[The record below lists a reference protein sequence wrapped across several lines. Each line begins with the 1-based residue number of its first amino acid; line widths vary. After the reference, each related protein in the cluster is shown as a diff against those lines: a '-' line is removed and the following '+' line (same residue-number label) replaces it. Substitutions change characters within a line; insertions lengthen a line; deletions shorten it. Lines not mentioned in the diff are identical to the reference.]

1 MKSAPIRR
9 RSHGFTL
16 IEMLTV
22 ITIIV
27 ILAGVTMLGYK
38 HAKIA
43 RDRNKATVQVKL
55 LANACEEFK
64 ADNGYYPGINDNTVG
79 DGKNMSKE
87 LYSDLYWDSDR
98 DGSGPK
104 SDPDQKIY
112 ISELDPDNNRQGWTD
127 GKGQSVRILDPW
139 GNEYRYR
146 KGSGAN
152 NPDFDLW
159 SAGPD
164 GKTNPD
170 NPKDRDNNDDIKL

>member
-1 MKSAPIRR
+1 MKAPALR
-9 RSHGFTL
+9 RSRGFTL

-27 ILAGVTMLGYK
+27 ILAGLVIAGTGFVK
-38 HAKIA
+38 EKQKQSKAKI
-43 RDRNKATVQVKL
+43 QVDL
-55 LANACEEFK
+55 LSNGCEDFK
-64 ADNGYYPGINDNTVG
+64 SDNGYYPGINDNTAG

-104 SDPDQKIY
+104 SDSDQKIY
-112 ISELDPDNNRQGWTD
+112 ISDLDPENNKQGWSD
-127 GKGQSVRILDPW
+127 GKGQSARILDPW

-159 SAGPD
+159 SCGPD

-170 NPKDRDNNDDIKL
+170 NPKDKANKDDVKNW